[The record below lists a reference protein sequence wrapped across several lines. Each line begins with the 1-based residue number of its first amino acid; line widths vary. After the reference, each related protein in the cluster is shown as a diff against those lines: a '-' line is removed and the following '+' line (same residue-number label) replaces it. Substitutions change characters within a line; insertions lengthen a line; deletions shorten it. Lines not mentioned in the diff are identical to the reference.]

1 MAFVPWSSARPSRVC
16 RCRPVSY
23 GLMVVLRADPWSPE
37 YGMGFQAAME
47 EKPLAADPFV
57 ETTDWSAPCSPMPGE
72 AGPMWFVDGVRRVEM
87 RLIAE
92 DDEGRRAAGLFGC
105 FAVGAVRCDGQAS
118 FVAEP
123 IVERVVVAGAGI
135 MPERID
141 LRVAGTAFSF
151 MPATSGGSDPDAPL
165 LELQRLMQQA
175 EASYAR
181 EAAEHDRRVVV
192 VDGRLNLLTPTR
204 ANVVGMVKRFVRHYL
219 EPEQGA
225 LLPRLGPGQ
234 RTPLFALGAERTPV
248 DRYAWY
254 TRLVPLRPA
263 WHDQAGIV
271 RCEVRAGLGV
281 VEAVRLA
288 DTVTAALPAFAG
300 RRADPRAPQN
310 LAPVGAL
317 EDWLRHRMGNA
328 RLVRRSLQEWLV
340 ARA

>member
-1 MAFVPWSSARPSRVC
+1 
-16 RCRPVSY
+16 
-23 GLMVVLRADPWSPE
+23 
-37 YGMGFQAAME
+37 
-47 EKPLAADPFV
+47 
-57 ETTDWSAPCSPMPGE
+57 
-72 AGPMWFVDGVRRVEM
+72 MWFVDGVRRVEM
-87 RLIAE
+87 RLIAQ
-92 DDEGRRAAGLFGC
+92 DDDGRRGAGLFGC
-105 FAVGAVRCDGQAS
+105 FAVGAVRCEGAAS
-118 FVAEP
+118 FAEDP
-123 IVERVVVAGAGI
+123 LVERVVVAGAGI
-135 MPERID
+135 MPDRVD
-141 LRVAGTAFSF
+141 VQVAGTSFSF
-151 MPATSGGSDPDAPL
+151 MPVTSGGSDPDAPL

-175 EASYAR
+175 EAAYAR
-181 EAAEHDRRVVV
+181 DVAEHDRRLVV

-225 LLPRLGPGQ
+225 LLPRLEPGQ
-234 RTPLFALGAERTPV
+234 RTPLFALGDDRTPV

-271 RCEVRAGLGV
+271 RCEVRAGLGLE
-281 VEAVRLA
+281 EAARLA
-288 DTVTAALPAFAG
+288 DTTTAALPPYAG

-317 EDWLRHRMGNA
+317 EDWLRHRMGSG